1 MIGYLNS
8 IFNFFSPSLTRHER
22 FFFSFFFSLLEILFL
37 GCSTAVR
44 VYLLYLFDQIV
55 PVNLVA
61 LFLGD
66 EQGESVVALASL
78 TISSNSSSSSI
89 IKYTVLLLSD
99 LQT

>member
-8 IFNFFSPSLTRHER
+8 IFNIFSPSLTRHER
-22 FFFSFFFSLLEILFL
+22 FFLFSFFFSLLEILFL

-66 EQGESVVALASL
+66 EQGESVVALA
-78 TISSNSSSSSI
+78 ISSNSSSSSI
-89 IKYTVLLLSD
+89 IKYAVLLLLLD

>member
-1 MIGYLNS
+1 MDPIRFNS
-8 IFNFFSPSLTRHER
+8 IPCCWTLIILLCFNKRNDWISQFNIQYLLPLFDKTRTFFL
-22 FFFSFFFSLLEILFL
+22 FSFFFSLLEILFL

-66 EQGESVVALASL
+66 EQGESVVA
-78 TISSNSSSSSI
+78 
-89 IKYTVLLLSD
+89 
-99 LQT
+99 